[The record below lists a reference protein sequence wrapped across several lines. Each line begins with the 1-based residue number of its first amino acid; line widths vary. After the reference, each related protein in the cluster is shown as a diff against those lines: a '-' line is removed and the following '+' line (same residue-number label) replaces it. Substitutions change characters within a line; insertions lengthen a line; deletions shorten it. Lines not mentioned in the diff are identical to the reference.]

1 MQTFW
6 KQAVFLMIGTITLT
20 GAGAHA
26 QTDISASVFG
36 ALNNSSSGNGAT
48 QSSANSGGGM
58 IGLRHIFKPLLGVEA
73 NFAVSGAGQ
82 SLAPVQGSCGDR
94 CQNPPLHVSTDAL
107 EFSVNYVASA
117 KLGRLEPFGTA
128 GLGFTFFNASGS
140 EPGLNSLSR
149 PTWVGGGGTDLNLT
163 SRVGLRLQYRVNFYK
178 APDVALGYAQTGA
191 FVHTQEPMVGI
202 FFRM

>member
-6 KQAVFLMIGTITLT
+6 KQAVFSMMGMIALT

-36 ALNNSSSGNGAT
+36 TLNNSTSGNGAT

-58 IGLRHIFKPLLGVEA
+58 IGLRHIVAPLLGFEA
-73 NFAVSGAGQ
+73 NFAVSGASQ
-82 SLAPVQGSCGDR
+82 SLAPIPGSCGFR
-94 CQNPPLHVSTDAL
+94 CNNPPLNVSADAL
-107 EFSVNYVASA
+107 EFTVNYVASA
-117 KLGRLEPFGTA
+117 KVGKLEPFGTA
-128 GLGFTFFNASGS
+128 GLGFTYFNATGS
-140 EPGLNSLSR
+140 EIGLNSLSR
-149 PTWVGGGGTDLNLT
+149 PTWVGGCGADWNLT

-178 APDVALGYAQTGA
+178 APDVVFGYAQTGA